1 MKKSSHHIITTNND
15 SHEIYGDDTWE
26 WVYLDKYYKYYISS
40 YDVDFSSNTGFQC
53 LISTRHKFYYCVASM
68 LGYLKHRS
76 RTQNGTYLS
85 RSKTQQQIHNSYEKL
100 LNALIRYSGLG
111 ISGLKSG
118 REYMWGYEFENYYG
132 YVDSD
137 SKDLVTEFLK
147 ENNISLYEFITNKKY
162 VVIIDNNHNNLQ
174 HLIDIGV
181 VDKSKIVS
189 DFYVKPKGRFRK

>member
-15 SHEIYGDDTWE
+15 CHEIYGDNTWK
-26 WVYLDKYYKYYISS
+26 WVYLDKYCQFNILS
-40 YDVDFSSNTGFQC
+40 YDTCFCKRNGFQC

-68 LGYLKHRS
+68 LGYLQHN
-76 RTQNGTYLS
+76 THTHLS
-85 RSKTQQQIHNSYEKL
+85 RSKTQQQIHNSYERL

-111 ISGLKSG
+111 ISGLKG
-118 REYMWGYEFENYYG
+118 DREYTQDYVFENYYG

-162 VVIIDNNHNNLQ
+162 VIIIDNNHNNLQ

-189 DFYVKPKGRFRK
+189 DFYVKPKRRFRK

>member
-1 MKKSSHHIITTNND
+1 MKKSSHHIITTNNN
-15 SHEIYGDDTWE
+15 SREIYGDDTWE
-26 WVYLDKYYKYYISS
+26 WIYLNKYCQFNIYS

-53 LISTRHKFYYCVASM
+53 LVSTRHKFHYCVASM
-68 LGYLKHRS
+68 LGYLRHRS

-111 ISGLKSG
+111 ISGLKG
-118 REYMWGYEFENYYG
+118 EREHMRGYVFEDYYG
-132 YVDSD
+132 CVDSD

-162 VVIIDNNHNNLQ
+162 VIIIDNNHNNLQ

-189 DFYVKPKGRFRK
+189 DFYVKPNGRFRK